1 MIHYKIEIA
10 DAQAHLYRVT
20 LTVTAPAAEQ
30 AFSLPVWIP
39 GSYMVREFARHLSG
53 LRARQGQR
61 ELPVQQTSKCAWQ
74 VRCSGRAALVLSY
87 QVYAFDTSVRAAF
100 LDAQRGF
107 FNGTSLCLRVHGREG
122 EPHGIDLAGLLPGW
136 QVATGMRAGRGKAS
150 YEAADYD
157 ELVDHPFE
165 LGKFWRGQFC
175 AAGVPHEFVVAGAY
189 PILDGD
195 RLLRDAQRI
204 CEAQIDFWHGA
215 HPPGKRAGKPPG
227 KPPFERY
234 VFLLNAV
241 DDSYGGLEHRAS
253 TALIAARRDLPRMG
267 QTELSEGYVRLLGLI
282 SHEYFHTW
290 NVKRLRPDVF
300 ASFDYGQENYTQL
313 LWFFEG
319 FTSYYDELFLVRS
332 GLIDEARYLKLIAG
346 TFSGVL
352 GAPGRK
358 HQSVAQSSFDA
369 WVKYYRQDENT
380 PNAVVSYYTKGA
392 MVAMA
397 LDLALRSADK
407 PRAQASAGPS
417 QVCLSPSGGGEG
429 AARTS
434 GPSSLDAVMRLL
446 WQRSGG
452 GPIGE
457 ADIMAAVTEL
467 GGAALAQDLTLWVH
481 GTDDL
486 PLPALLERF
495 GLRWAADKPS
505 LAQRVGLRV
514 SENGSIVVKQVLQ
527 GSAALAAGF
536 CAGDEILACNGWRLR
551 KLEDA
556 LLGLQPERLAHMEW
570 LVVRDQRVLTLLLQ
584 LPTGE
589 AAATPVA
596 LSPAAKAPARAL
608 SLRRA
613 WLGG

>member
-20 LTVTAPAAEQ
+20 LTVSAPAAEQ
-30 AFSLPVWIP
+30 DVSLPVWIP
-39 GSYMVREFARHLSG
+39 GSYMVREFSRHLSG

-61 ELPVQQTSKCAWQ
+61 ELPVQQTSKCAWR

-100 LDAQRGF
+100 LDAERGF
-107 FNGTSLCLRVHGREG
+107 FNCTSLCLRVHGRER
-122 EPHGIDLAGLLPGW
+122 EPHGIELAGLLPGW
-136 QVATGMRAGRGKAS
+136 QVATGMRAGRGKSS

-165 LGKFWRGQFC
+165 LGKFWRGEFT
-175 AAGVPHEFVVAGAY
+175 AAGVPHEFVVAGAF

-215 HPPGKRAGKPPG
+215 HKPGRPAKGAGQ
-227 KPPFERY
+227 PPFERY

-253 TALIAARRDLPRMG
+253 TALIAARRDLPRLG
-267 QTELSEGYVRLLGLI
+267 QAELSEGYVRLLGLI

-332 GLIDEARYLKLIAG
+332 GLIDEARYLKLIAS
-346 TFSGVL
+346 TFTGVL

-380 PNAVVSYYTKGA
+380 PNAVVSYYTKGS

-407 PRAQASAGPS
+407 PRSD
-417 QVCLSPSGGGEG
+417 
-429 AARTS
+429 
-434 GPSSLDAVMRLL
+434 LDALMRLL
-446 WQRSGG
+446 WERSGG
-452 GPIGE
+452 GPVSE

-495 GLRWAADKPS
+495 GLRWSTDKPS
-505 LAQRVGLRV
+505 LAQRIGLRV
-514 SENGSIVVKQVLQ
+514 TENGSITVKQVLH
-527 GSAALAAGF
+527 GSAARAAGF
-536 CAGDEILACNGWRLR
+536 CAGDEILACNSWRLR
-551 KLEDA
+551 KLDDA
-556 LLGLQPERLAHMEW
+556 LLSLQPERLAHMEW
-570 LVVRDQRVLTLLLQ
+570 LVARDQRVLTLQLQ
-584 LPTGE
+584 LPTDQ
-589 AAATPVA
+589 AATTPVL